1 MPEGNSP
8 KAYNTVKAVTN
19 IQQYKSAVIENSS
32 YDIFTESTTVWNAG
46 LWSSGLYNWELFK
59 KVVEATSTVLC

>member
-1 MPEGNSP
+1 MNKLINTEKRMPEGNSP

-32 YDIFTESTTVWNAG
+32 YISTESTTSEM
-46 LWSSGLYNWELFK
+46 LDCD
-59 KVVEATSTVLC
+59 VVAHTIRICLRR